1 MEQIIKTDYAQ
12 AVKAIKQAIVVCRY
26 RVARQMNGE
35 VLGLYYSIGRY
46 ISEQSRNAQWGSGAI
61 RTISEQLQQ
70 EIPGLRGFSE
80 GNMRKMRLFY
90 EAWQPI
96 FEPLGQRSSVIVPCT
111 NKIELFDFRSAV
123 ANELATTKCSP
134 VANELTKYDL
144 DCFLGIGFTL
154 HSDIILQT
162 KEIAERLFYIRKVAS
177 EFIGKRQL
185 QVLLKNDL
193 YHTEGSMPNN
203 FALTLPDDKQRAI
216 AMQTFK
222 EDNVL
227 DFLHIENPDFVDEH
241 DVEQQI
247 VSNVRKFMMSLG
259 NDFAFM
265 GNQYRLIVNN
275 KERFIDLLFYHR
287 RMRCLVAIEL
297 KNGEFQPEYAGKL
310 NYYLTALDELV
321 RLPEEN
327 PSVGILLCR
336 DKDNAEVEFALRDI
350 SKPMGVATYHSVDE
364 LPDTY
369 HALPSAEEL
378 KKLL

>member
-1 MEQIIKTDYAQ
+1 MEQIIKADYAQ

-26 RVARQMNGE
+26 RAARQMNGE
-35 VLGLYYSIGRY
+35 VLGLYYSIGKY
-46 ISEQSRNAQWGSGAI
+46 ISEQSRNAQWGTGAI

-90 EAWQPI
+90 EAWQPV
-96 FEPLGQRSSVIVPCT
+96 FESQAQESFVVPAT
-111 NKIELFDFRSAV
+111 NKIELIDFRSAV
-123 ANELATTKCSP
+123 ANELAITKCSP

-144 DCFLGIGFTL
+144 DCFLSIGFTL

-162 KEIAERLFYIRKVAS
+162 KEIAERLFYIRKAAS

-185 QVLLKNDL
+185 QLLLKSDL
-193 YHTEGSMPNN
+193 YHTAGSMPNN
-203 FALTLPDDKQRAI
+203 FALTLPDDKQRMI

-227 DFLHIENPDFVDEH
+227 DFLHIGDPDFVDEH

-247 VSNVRKFMMSLG
+247 VNNVRKFMMSLG

-265 GNQYRLIVNN
+265 GNQYRLMVNN

-287 RMRCLVAIEL
+287 RMRCLVAVEL
-297 KNGEFQPEYAGKL
+297 KSGEFQPEYVGKL

-350 SKPMGVATYHSVDE
+350 SKPMGVATYRSVDE
-364 LPDTY
+364 LPAAY
-369 HALPSAEEL
+369 RALPSAEEL

>member
-1 MEQIIKTDYAQ
+1 MEQIIKADYAQ

-26 RVARQMNGE
+26 RAARQMNGE
-35 VLGLYYSIGRY
+35 VLGLYYSIGKY
-46 ISEQSRNAQWGSGAI
+46 ISEQSRNAQWGTGAI

-90 EAWQPI
+90 EAWQPV
-96 FEPLGQRSSVIVPCT
+96 FESHVPEAFIVPVAST
-111 NKIELFDFRSAV
+111 IELMDFRSAV
-123 ANELATTKCSP
+123 ANELAITKCSP
-134 VANELTKYDL
+134 AANELTEYDL
-144 DCFLGIGFTL
+144 ECFLSIGFTL

-162 KEIAERLFYIRKVAS
+162 KEIAERLFYIRKAAS

-185 QVLLKNDL
+185 QLLLKSDL
-193 YHTEGSMPNN
+193 YHTAGSMPNN
-203 FALTLPDDKQRAI
+203 FALTLPDDKQRTI

-227 DFLHIENPDFVDEH
+227 DFLHIEDPDFVDEH

-247 VSNVRKFMMSLG
+247 VNNVRKFMMSLG

-310 NYYLTALDELV
+310 NYYLSALDELV

-336 DKDNAEVEFALRDI
+336 NKDNAEVEFALRDI
-350 SKPMGVATYHSVDE
+350 SKPMGVATYRSVDE

-369 HALPSAEEL
+369 KALPSAEEL
-378 KKLL
+378 RKLL